1 MNKEKLLEIKNLK
14 QYFTLNNNK
23 IIKAIDDVS
32 LDIYK
37 GEFLGLIGESGSGKS
52 TLGKSIVGINK
63 ITGGEIKYDGITISD
78 KKSKRIKREIISK
91 KIQFIFQ
98 DSTSCLNSRMTVKDI
113 IEEPMKLQKLYK
125 SKKER
130 EKVVYDLLDVV
141 GLDRSSINKYP
152 YDLSGGQR
160 QRVGIARAISTKP
173 EFIIADE
180 LIASLDVSMQ
190 AQIINLFKKIKKNNN
205 LTFLFIS
212 HDLSMVRYISDRI
225 AVIYKGKIVEVAST
239 DELYSNPIHPYTK
252 MLIAAN
258 LQEDNS
264 SNKKDG
270 FKNKDYD
277 IKYNENYNED
287 AKWIEVSK
295 EHFVLIDKLI

>member
-1 MNKEKLLEIKNLK
+1 MNKEKLLEIKSLK

-160 QRVGIARAISTKP
+160 QRVGIARAISTRP

-180 LIASLDVSMQ
+180 PIASLDVSMQ

-225 AVIYKGKIVEVAST
+225 AVIYKGKIVEVAPT

>member
-180 LIASLDVSMQ
+180 PIASLDVSMQ

-225 AVIYKGKIVEVAST
+225 AVIYKGKIVEVAYT